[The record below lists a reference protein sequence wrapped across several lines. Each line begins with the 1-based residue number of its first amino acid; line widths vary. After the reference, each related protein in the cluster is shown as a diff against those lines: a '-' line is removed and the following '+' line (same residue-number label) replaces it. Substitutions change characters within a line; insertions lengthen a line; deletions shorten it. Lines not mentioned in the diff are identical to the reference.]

1 MSTAVS
7 LVEASS
13 ISQQPLLHV
22 VGADEVAERRER
34 IRIDELFDPQHPPGY
49 YARGAKTA
57 LLRRS
62 RRRPHDQLLVE
73 FAGRDVLVELSAASR
88 VLWSHLLTWQATID
102 GHPLTASGPWAEVCW
117 HTDAEVDYL
126 EIELPLSDGW
136 RLERQFVLGR
146 KDRFVFVGDALLG
159 PADGPSREIRL
170 ATTMPLAEGVR
181 YMPADETREA
191 WLVAGRNK
199 VATLVP
205 LALPEWRAELTR
217 SEMAISSE
225 GTLVLT
231 QAARGLHLY
240 SPLWID
246 LTPGRTRLPL
256 TWRRLAVG
264 ESLQTVGRDRATGY
278 RVQFGPQNWL
288 VYRSLAPRGNRTI
301 LGQNFSSE
309 FVCCRMLKNGKIEDI
324 IEIQ

>member
-7 LVEASS
+7 LVDASPT
-13 ISQQPLLHV
+13 SQPPRLHV
-22 VGADEVAERRER
+22 VGADEVAQRRER
-34 IRIDELFDPQHPPGY
+34 IRLDELFDQRHPPGY
-49 YARGAKTA
+49 YARVAKTA

-73 FAGRDVLVELSAASR
+73 FAGRDVLVELTAAGR
-88 VLWSHLLTWQATID
+88 VLASHLLTWQATID
-102 GHPLTASGPWAEVCW
+102 GRSLAACGPWSEVCW

-146 KDRFVFVGDALLG
+146 KDRFMFLGDALLG
-159 PADGPSREIRL
+159 PADGPAREIRFASTL
-170 ATTMPLAEGVR
+170 ALASGVR
-181 YMPADETREA
+181 FSAADETREG
-191 WLVAGRNK
+191 WLVAGRK
-199 VATLVP
+199 KATTLVP
-205 LALPEWRAELTR
+205 LALPEWRAELTPT
-217 SEMAISSE
+217 ELAASSD
-225 GTLVLT
+225 GTLVQT
-231 QAARGLHLY
+231 QAALGQHLY

-246 LTPGRTRLPL
+246 LSPGRTRQPL

-264 ESLQTVGRDRATGY
+264 ESLQTVGRDRAAGY
-278 RVQFGPQNWL
+278 RVQFGNHNWL
-288 VYRSLAPRGNRTI
+288 VYRSLAPRGNRTV

-309 FVCCRMLKNGKIEDI
+309 FVCCRILKTGKIEDI

>member
-7 LVEASS
+7 LVDASPAV
-13 ISQQPLLHV
+13 QTPLLHV
-22 VGADEVAERRER
+22 VAADEVAERRER
-34 IRIDELFDPQHPPGY
+34 IRIDELFDGQHPPGY
-49 YARGAKTA
+49 YSRATKTA
-57 LLRRS
+57 LLRRW

-73 FAGRDVLVELSAASR
+73 FAGRDVLVELSAGAR

-102 GHPLTASGPWAEVCW
+102 GHPLAASGPWAEVCW

-126 EIELPLSDGW
+126 EIELPLSEGW

-146 KDRFVFVGDALLG
+146 KDRFLFVGDALLG
-159 PADGPSREIRL
+159 PANGPPRDIRFA
-170 ATTMPLAEGVR
+170 ATSPLAEGVSCS
-181 YMPADETREA
+181 PAGETREA
-191 WLVAGRNK
+191 WLTAGRKK

-205 LALPEWRAELTR
+205 LALPEWRAELGR

-231 QAARGLHLY
+231 QAAQGLHLY

-246 LTPGRTRLPL
+246 LNPGRTRLPL

-288 VYRSLAPRGNRTI
+288 VYRSLAPRGNRTV